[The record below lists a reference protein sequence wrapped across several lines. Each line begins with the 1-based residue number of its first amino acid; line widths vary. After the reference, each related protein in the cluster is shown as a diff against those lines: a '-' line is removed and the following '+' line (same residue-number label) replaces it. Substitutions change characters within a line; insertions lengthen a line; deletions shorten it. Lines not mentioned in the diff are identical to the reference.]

1 MSEDK
6 FYPPAADVRS
16 SMHRPGGRPRQFEKA
31 KNPRRALVRLAWYL
45 KPYGA
50 SMALVLVLIVVSSLL
65 GLAGPYL
72 LGRAIDTYIV
82 DKDVTGLGRVALMM
96 LASYVLSNLF
106 LMASNW
112 VMARVSQFALREL
125 RRDLFGHLQTLPMR
139 FFDTHPAGGLMS
151 RLTNDIDAINQ
162 AVSQNVTSLVASV
175 VTMVGILA
183 AMFALNHWLA
193 LASLVVVPIMFGFT
207 RFIAKY
213 TRKGFRALQENL
225 GKLNETAEES
235 ISGIK
240 TIKAFRRKDSVI
252 AEFTARNQ
260 AVYEAGVYAN
270 SYSMLLMPLTQL
282 LGDFFVVVLAA
293 SGSWLALKGMVS
305 VGTIASFVNY
315 GHNFTS
321 PLRQVANLYNS
332 VQAALAGAERVFE
345 IIDTPGEQTEAESA
359 AADIV
364 SPAAGAQQS
373 VMTAAVTARPS
384 TPIGAGADL
393 LRCVANPAG
402 LRKPLRGDVEFRN
415 VQFAYTPGVPII
427 QNFSLDVRAGQT
439 IALVG
444 PTGAGKTTIINLLT
458 RFYEIEAG
466 SISIDGVDIRRMP
479 RDELRRNLGLVLQDT
494 FLFADTVMENIRYGR
509 LDASDE
515 ACIEAARMAEADHF
529 IRQLPKG
536 YQTNLSER
544 AGNLSSGQ
552 RQLLSISRAI
562 LADPAILILDEATSS
577 VDTRTEGRIQKALL
591 RLMEGRTSFVI
602 AHRLSTIRD
611 ADNVVVINNGQ
622 IVEQGNHD
630 ELIARRGFYHHLYV
644 SQFKGN
650 QI

>member
-16 SMHRPGGRPRQFEKA
+16 SVHRPGGRPRQFEKA

-82 DKDVTGLGRVALMM
+82 NKDVAGLGRVALMM

-106 LMASNW
+106 LVASNW

-345 IIDTPGEQTEAESA
+345 IIDTPGEQAEAESA

-364 SPAAGAQQS
+364 GPAAGTQQS
-373 VMTAAVTARPS
+373 DMAVAVTARPP

-393 LRCVANPAG
+393 LPCVAKPAG

-439 IALVG
+439 VALVG

-622 IVEQGNHD
+622 IVEQGSHD